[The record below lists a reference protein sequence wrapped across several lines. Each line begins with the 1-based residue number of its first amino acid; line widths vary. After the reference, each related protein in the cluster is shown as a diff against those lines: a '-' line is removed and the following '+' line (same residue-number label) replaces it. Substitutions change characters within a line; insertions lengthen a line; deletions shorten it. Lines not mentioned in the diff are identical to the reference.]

1 MLNKIK
7 NLFYGAT
14 YIKDIEADVLALQL
28 EVTKLNKDVRCLKC
42 QAELTHAYTNDLDDE
57 LTGLEKHLGL
67 EADTVDDIL
76 VFNKIKPV
84 KAKKVSVK
92 KAK

>member
-7 NLFYGAT
+7 NLIYGAL

-42 QAELTHAYTNDLDDE
+42 QAELTHSYVDGVDNE
-57 LTGLEKHLGL
+57 LVGLGKYLGV
-67 EADTVDDIL
+67 EVDYVDDVL

-84 KAKKVSVK
+84 KVK
-92 KAK
+92 KTKKTK